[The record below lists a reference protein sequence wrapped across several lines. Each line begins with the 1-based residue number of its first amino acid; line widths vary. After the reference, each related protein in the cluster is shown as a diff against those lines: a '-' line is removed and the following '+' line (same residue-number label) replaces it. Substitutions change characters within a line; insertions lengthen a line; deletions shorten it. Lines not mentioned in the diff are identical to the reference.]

1 MVFSSSGLIQFTALV
16 ATSFPS
22 ESIESP
28 SCCSP
33 RLGLRTHSV
42 TFSPPSHLFSVVAA
56 RVRVPFA
63 SYPSTTALSS
73 SGTPPSGQDLPFSAP
88 VYPAF
93 WYYIYRYISLFHLF
107 FVFILIKAVY
117 GLLLEC
123 RAIYGCAYGFPVLD
137 GGVQRQSVII
147 YSYLIN
153 VSLAAIELQVVSGG
167 DFVVGR

>member
-73 SGTPPSGQDLPFSAP
+73 SGTPPSGHAASSSP
-88 VYPAF
+88 VQAAKAKAAHRYI
-93 WYYIYRYISLFHLF
+93 IYRGILVF
-107 FVFILIKAVY
+107 F
-117 GLLLEC
+117 
-123 RAIYGCAYGFPVLD
+123 
-137 GGVQRQSVII
+137 I
-147 YSYLIN
+147 YSLYLYLLRLFTGYSWN
-153 VSLAAIELQVVSGG
+153 AEPYTGVPTVSQSLMVVSS
-167 DFVVGR
+167 VSPL